1 MKLKVVGDDQRQ
13 RKMCMNKQFFFFV
26 IVFSFCFTLPTT
38 GSAQEE
44 TNLERGE
51 FLVLEGKIMDIEE
64 LDEPDGKLILNVRD
78 VLSEKVLRLS
88 ADSHRATVQGGDRM
102 QSVRDL
108 VSGSMAT
115 IIYRKSAEEELPEL
129 VYIKTASSYDS

>member
-1 MKLKVVGDDQRQ
+1 
-13 RKMCMNKQFFFFV
+13 
-26 IVFSFCFTLPTT
+26 
-38 GSAQEE
+38 
-44 TNLERGE
+44 
-51 FLVLEGKIMDIEE
+51 LEGKIMDIEG

-88 ADSHRATVQGGDRM
+88 ADPHRATVQGGDRM

-115 IIYRKSAEEELPEL
+115 VIYRKSAEEELPEL